1 VNKTKL
7 LKGAGLVALT
17 AMLPLS
23 QAAADGNWGI
33 SGWINE
39 GVTYY
44 DDGVG
49 SDIVQVPDN
58 GTTLGS
64 RITLSGS
71 TDLPNSGLNA
81 GFEVILEPRSADAS
95 NLLGLGSSGQF
106 NGDSNGEQIGVL
118 GSSINVG
125 GSFGKLTVGLQSM
138 PTDNIAVLEDPSLTL
153 WASISPVFRGNGS
166 TIRGLGAGATN
177 ATWGSFLQCLGTPG
191 LGIGIDCN
199 GVYRNGVRYDL
210 PAFGPV
216 TVAVGYAND
225 DIYDVAAKYKGALG
239 GINTSLALGYSVNN
253 GGAGA
258 GGTDAETFQMQ
269 AGAMDPGTGIF
280 GSIAYQNESANG
292 AAVNTG
298 DDTDAYWLKVGIKKA
313 FNSFGDTSFA
323 FQYGSY
329 NDQFGTGATA
339 ASSATA
345 INATSGI
352 ATTTATAAVVN
363 PGITGSEVERI
374 GFEVNQY
381 FGSRLI
387 LYGVWEQLDLNVDCS
402 NAACATAY
410 GGAQELDMFTTGLTF
425 FF

>member
-1 VNKTKL
+1 MNKSKL

-23 QAAADGNWGI
+23 QASADGNWGI

-39 GVTYY
+39 GMTYY
-44 DDGVG
+44 DDGNG
-49 SDIVQVPDN
+49 SDLVQVADN

-64 RITLSGS
+64 RVTLSGS

-81 GFEVILEPRSADAS
+81 GFELILEPGSSADA
-95 NLLGLGSSGQF
+95 LGLGSTSQF
-106 NGDSNGEQIGVL
+106 NDNANGQTIGVL
-118 GSSINVG
+118 GSSINIG
-125 GSFGKLTVGLQSM
+125 GSFGKVTVGLQSM

-166 TIRGLGAGATN
+166 TIRGLGAGASN
-177 ATWGSFLQCLGTPG
+177 STWGSFLNCQGIG
-191 LGIGIDCN
+191 VGIGIDCN
-199 GVYRNGVRYDL
+199 GVYRNGIRYDL

-225 DIYDVAAKYKGALG
+225 DIYDVAAKYKGTIG
-239 GINTSLALGYSVNN
+239 GLNASVALGYAINQGFSTV
-253 GGAGA
+253 
-258 GGTDAETFQMQ
+258 GTDTENFQVQ
-269 AGAMDPGTGIF
+269 AGLMDPGTGIF
-280 GSIAYQNESANG
+280 GSLAYQNEQAGGITCTSTIG
-292 AAVNTG
+292 C
-298 DDTDAYWLKVGIKKA
+298 DTDAYWMKVGIKKA
-313 FNSFGDTSFA
+313 FNSLGDTSFA

-339 ASSATA
+339 AGTA
-345 INATSGI
+345 GSVTAGGTVT
-352 ATTTATAAVVN
+352 AATAAVAN

-387 LYGVWEQLDLNVDCS
+387 LYGVYENLSLDVDG
-402 NAACATAY
+402 NAATTTAY
-410 GGAQELDMFTTGLTF
+410 GGAKDLDMFTAGLTF